1 MIGPQAHMIANWLP
15 PDFCVIGAP
24 HLLGSLS
31 SATHDQTSGGSRGE
45 ALAREVEEGM
55 GMISQYKRYKAHVAP
70 IYQSEIDRHLFATAS
85 FRGRGKGTR
94 RSAAWRDRLRMQWVS
109 LWSRWV
115 GRATSS

>member
-1 MIGPQAHMIANWLP
+1 MIANWLL
-15 PDFCVIGAP
+15 PDFCVISVP

-31 SATHDQTSGGSRGE
+31 SATHDKTDGGSRGE
-45 ALAREVEEGM
+45 ALAREVEEGI

-85 FRGRGKGTR
+85 FRGRGKGTS
-94 RSAAWRDRLRMQWVS
+94 RSATWRERLRLQWVG

-115 GRATSS
+115 GRLTSS